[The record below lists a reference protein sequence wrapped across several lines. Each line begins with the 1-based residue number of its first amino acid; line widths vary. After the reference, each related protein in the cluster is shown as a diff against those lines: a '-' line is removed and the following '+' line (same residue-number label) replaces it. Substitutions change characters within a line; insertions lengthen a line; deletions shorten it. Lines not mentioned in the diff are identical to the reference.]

1 VTQRTRNTYWTVAC
15 LYGTFEHVRLFRV
28 LAPRSVPAPR
38 SVLGAVSLLAGAG
51 LAAGLLLATGSP
63 AARPVHASSHTAAVG
78 RVPAGPRNP
87 VAPLGQLHQASL
99 LVVAPHTLPA
109 RLVAQVNRQRGVAG
123 SEPVEA
129 ARMAINGVNT
139 AVLGVDPST
148 FRGYTPAAT
157 AQSDAFWQGVADAG
171 VAVSRSADGLGKL
184 PLGSTLTVSGRQ
196 QEQLPLTGL
205 GSLGIVGVGAV
216 VSSTVASSLGMPTA
230 NALIVSIDG
239 SDLTS
244 VMKRINALLPP
255 GAAAAPLISWVTS
268 APGSGV
274 RATGGAMSP
283 VQVNVMLR
291 AALSR
296 QGMPY
301 VWGAAGPRA
310 FDCSGLVQ
318 WSFAQAGI
326 SVPRVADDQALV
338 GPAVAASRL
347 APGDLLFYRT
357 EPAKPGYISH
367 VAIYLGNGWMIQ
379 APQTGMNVEVVPV
392 DLGTA
397 FAGAVQVSPTLAGS
411 LAEMLP

>member
-1 VTQRTRNTYWTVAC
+1 M
-15 LYGTFEHVRLFRV
+15 LLFRGPARWRAHLRLLCL
-28 LAPRSVPAPR
+28 LARSYDYTRLLRVRAHGPLFA
-38 SVLGAVSLLAGAG
+38 AVSLLAVAGTAAGAA
-51 LAAGLLLATGSP
+51 LAAGSPSARPSP
-63 AARPVHASSHTAAVG
+63 APSPTAAVA
-78 RVPAGPRNP
+78 RVPAQPPRNP
-87 VAPLGQLHQASL
+87 VAPLSQLHQASL
-99 LVVAPHTLPA
+99 LVVAPDTLPA
-109 RLVAQVNRQRGVAG
+109 RLVAQVNRQRGVSG

-129 ARMAINGVNT
+129 ARMAIDGVNT

-148 FRGYTPAAT
+148 FRGYTPALT

-196 QEQLPLTGL
+196 QEQLPLIGL

-216 VSSTVASSLGMPTA
+216 VSDTVASSLGMPAA
-230 NALIVSIDG
+230 NALIVSVHG

-244 VMKRINALLPP
+244 VMKRITSLLPP
-255 GAAAAPLISWVTS
+255 GAVAAPLVSWVTS
-268 APGSGV
+268 APGSGL
-274 RATGGAMSP
+274 RASGSGLSQA
-283 VQVNVMLR
+283 QIDVMLR

-326 SVPRVADDQALV
+326 SVPRVADDQALA
-338 GPAVAASRL
+338 GPAVAAGRL

-379 APQTGMNVEVVPV
+379 APQAGLNVEVVPV
-392 DLGTA
+392 DLGTE

-411 LAEMLP
+411 LAEILP